1 MKLKETLENN
11 SDYDLIYILKKLF
24 FSGKKFT
31 NKEKEVLDLHITED
45 YLLMGMIGLILNC
58 KARILLG
65 SKQPFDAD
73 IKNACD
79 NIRITRE
86 EMETFANYY
95 LDDDYSKAPEEVIRN
110 VMLSYP
116 KEVFENDYL
125 KGN

>member
-79 NIRITRE
+79 NIRVTRE

-95 LDDDYSKAPEEVIRN
+95 LDDDYSKVPEEVIRN
-110 VMLSYP
+110 IMLSYP